1 MITKET
7 YTLEWITNLR
17 NRLGKRTDPKLVEK
31 VVYALSLLEQLRAHE
46 MQLIFKGGTSIL
58 LATEQPS
65 RFSIDIDIITE
76 YTEEQIVSILDEVL
90 AKNTF
95 IDWKS
100 DNDRKHVIEAP
111 VGHYKLNYISVVDG
125 KTEPILLDVL
135 YTSNPYPATREIPIA
150 HTWLKQEGDPLM
162 VEVPTF
168 DSILGDKLTAY
179 APETT
184 GILYSKNRPV
194 EIIKQLYDV
203 AFLFDNIEAIQ
214 TVRESFM
221 EVVKEE
227 IAFRK
232 LDIEWHQVLDDIENT
247 SYLLVQRDQASNQ
260 FQQLQ
265 TGIRNIT
272 NFIIGRFNIEEAITA
287 GAKTAYLSALIRNE
301 NPVSPHRYKGFKEIA
316 EWLIDQPSRPKLNKL
331 KKSNPEAFFYWY
343 HASLLTNG
351 KL

>member
-7 YTLEWITNLR
+7 YSLEWITGLR
-17 NRLGKRTDPKLVEK
+17 NKLGRRTDPKLVEK
-31 VVYALSLLEQLRAHE
+31 VVYALSLLEQLRIHE
-46 MQLIFKGGTSIL
+46 MKLIFKGGTSIL
-58 LATEQPS
+58 LATEQPT

-76 YTEEQIVSILDEVL
+76 QTEDEIAAILDKIVAEGF
-90 AKNTF
+90 F
-95 IDWKS
+95 IEWKP
-100 DNDRKHVIEAP
+100 DNARKHAIEAP
-111 VGHYKLNYISVVDG
+111 VGHYKLQYISAVDG

-135 YTSNPYPATREIPIA
+135 YTPNPYPATKEIPIA
-150 HTWLKQEGDPLM
+150 HAWLKQEGEPIT
-162 VEVPTF
+162 VQVPTF
-168 DSILGDKLTAY
+168 DSILGDKLTAF

-203 AFLFDNIEAIQ
+203 AFLFDNMEDIGMA
-214 TVRESFM
+214 RNSFM

-232 LDIEWHQVLDDIENT
+232 LNIDWHHVLDDVANT
-247 SYLLVQRDQASNQ
+247 SYLLVERNQASQQ
-260 FQQLQ
+260 FLQLQ

-287 GAKTAYLSALIRNE
+287 GAKAAYFSTLLRNE
-301 NPVSPHRYKGFKEIA
+301 EPTAPLQYNDPREIA
-316 EWLIDQPSRPKLNKL
+316 DWVIDQPTRPKLNKL

-343 HASLLTNG
+343 HATQLPNH
-351 KL
+351 